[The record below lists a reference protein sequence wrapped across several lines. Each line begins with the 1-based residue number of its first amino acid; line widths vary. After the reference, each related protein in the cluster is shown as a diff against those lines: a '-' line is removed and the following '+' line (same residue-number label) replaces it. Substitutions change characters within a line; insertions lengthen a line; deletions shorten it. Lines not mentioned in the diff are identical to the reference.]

1 MKVKSGSQKH
11 NRSSI
16 RLKGYDYSQ
25 AGGYFV
31 TVCTQDRK
39 CLLGKVVNRK
49 SKLNEFGKIVESVW
63 LDLPKHHRHI
73 ELDSFVVMPNPVHG
87 VIIIV
92 GAGLKPAPTK
102 NRHPLPEIVP
112 SFKTFSS
119 RRINQMRVT
128 PGVTVWRRNYYENI
142 IRNEDELNRIREYII
157 DNALQGQF
165 DRENPEQVQDK
176 SYYNKWSHFE
186 ESIYG
191 KTK

>member
-92 GAGLKPAPTK
+92 GAGFKPAPTK
-102 NRHPLPEIVP
+102 NPHPLPEIVP

-142 IRNEDELNRIREYII
+142 IRNEDELNRIRESII
-157 DNALQGQF
+157 ENSLQGQF